1 VYSSFLSYPILLNRF
16 CLIGETVTNAGNGED
31 QARVLGV
38 RFDFLVPLCHIDM
51 QAVCPVMRLV
61 SPDVFEELLLRKNLG
76 TMGDEDLEQIILRG
90 SQGDLSPPHCWPHTR
105 VSHL

>member
-1 VYSSFLSYPILLNRF
+1 
-16 CLIGETVTNAGNGED
+16 
-31 QARVLGV
+31 
-38 RFDFLVPLCHIDM
+38 
-51 QAVCPVMRLV
+51 
-61 SPDVFEELLLRKNLG
+61 LRKNLG